1 MPLCSPFCQ
10 TAPSQISSSHK
21 RRMFRSRASFRHALA
36 RDPSLAPAALN
47 LGKALHFRIVAER
60 DTPGKNSQAK
70 VVVRELREAVHWFDR
85 AVRPIRLSATA
96 AGS

>member
-1 MPLCSPFCQ
+1 MTF
-10 TAPSQISSSHK
+10 
-21 RRMFRSRASFRHALA
+21 RRMCRSRASFRHALA

-85 AVRPIRLSATA
+85 AVRRIPLCRSGCCQACRWSSLCF
-96 AGS
+96 